1 MIPERGSGADGFGTR
16 HAQYRSCQN
25 IYKNAELHFKNQV
38 KAHTICMTVQ
48 TVASIT
54 ITQDCLP
61 SPAICTDI
69 LFESHL
75 HAGDEVAV
83 PYGVEDA
90 VAKFESKKILDN
102 FFGKEV
108 VYAIPVACI
117 IRAACP

>member
-1 MIPERGSGADGFGTR
+1 
-16 HAQYRSCQN
+16 
-25 IYKNAELHFKNQV
+25 
-38 KAHTICMTVQ
+38 MTEQ

-54 ITQDCLP
+54 ITPACLP
-61 SPAICTDI
+61 SPAIGADI

-90 VAKFESKKILDN
+90 VAEFESKKILDN

-108 VYAIPVACI
+108 VYAIPVAWI
-117 IRAACP
+117 NRTACPWFYDNDNSAIHDHDNNNVNIIGVV